1 MSIDKYIVAVIDD
14 LNKQGIMLPE
24 HIKLFKENKKY
35 GEIDGFS
42 LLYKYLKIP
51 EQVLV
56 TSLNKVQKDIHYATV
71 VVSQTEDVIA
81 KNKKLVGR
89 YSALVLYKSADTGEY
104 VIAGNNL
111 SSLKIQEIGRLLNC
125 SVISVSVIPEV
136 LKERIIE
143 IQMLTSPIKK
153 PTHEDTEDLT
163 LVESLFDLIV
173 VDAIAADATDIHLE
187 FLWDKD
193 LMDYLGIV
201 RFRSNPDLIKW
212 TKHKFSITEMSQMK
226 SILCTRAG
234 KNTGD
239 ANRQEGYTFQH
250 NLNYPEYEF
259 RVSFMAHQLLRNSKT
274 SLARENKDND
284 LIGTITGYS
293 CTIRIQETNKLIL
306 KPEDLNL
313 GDDIVAELHQAYN
326 TKSGITCITG
336 APGAGKNTTY
346 SSIVNANN
354 NREMIVWE
362 VGSPIEYKLPITQI
376 NVESY
381 EHMKNVVKTSKTQ
394 DIDKIIITEFR
405 DSEMGHLIKDT
416 VISNMSVLLTMHIT
430 RVWDFIEKYRE
441 YFGPNDYRTMVM
453 YTRQISHQVMFKKL
467 CDNCKK
473 PLHYKDMNQQERD
486 AYKSLKLEG
495 TTVYIANRDEDSDCR
510 IQCLGGFLTTRLPAA
525 ESLLL
530 TRQDK
535 RASVLLDNMLSA
547 DTEVEM
553 RNLVKNYMVNNG
565 KSLEYKIR
573 ERIINGEI
581 DFREV
586 IRLEIF
592 EEVQSEK

>member
-1 MSIDKYIVAVIDD
+1 
-14 LNKQGIMLPE
+14 
-24 HIKLFKENKKY
+24 
-35 GEIDGFS
+35 
-42 LLYKYLKIP
+42 
-51 EQVLV
+51 
-56 TSLNKVQKDIHYATV
+56 
-71 VVSQTEDVIA
+71 
-81 KNKKLVGR
+81 
-89 YSALVLYKSADTGEY
+89 
-104 VIAGNNL
+104 
-111 SSLKIQEIGRLLNC
+111 
-125 SVISVSVIPEV
+125 
-136 LKERIIE
+136 
-143 IQMLTSPIKK
+143 
-153 PTHEDTEDLT
+153 
-163 LVESLFDLIV
+163 
-173 VDAIAADATDIHLE
+173 
-187 FLWDKD
+187 
-193 LMDYLGIV
+193 
-201 RFRSNPDLIKW
+201 
-212 TKHKFSITEMSQMK
+212 
-226 SILCTRAG
+226 
-234 KNTGD
+234 
-239 ANRQEGYTFQH
+239 
-250 NLNYPEYEF
+250 
-259 RVSFMAHQLLRNSKT
+259 
-274 SLARENKDND
+274 
-284 LIGTITGYS
+284 
-293 CTIRIQETNKLIL
+293 
-306 KPEDLNL
+306 
-313 GDDIVAELHQAYN
+313 
-326 TKSGITCITG
+326 
-336 APGAGKNTTY
+336 
-346 SSIVNANN
+346 
-354 NREMIVWE
+354 MIVWE